1 MNNIKKIVNK
11 NILIVGDSIIDR
23 DIYIEEAGT
32 SLETPSLRTKYTKES
47 VQLGGAARVV
57 NFISKFD
64 VNIEFFSNLEEKYLN
79 NFDNLYNSLNL
90 INTNTLETLEKIRMK
105 LKNKDTYDTYLQINK
120 DYKSSTK
127 DYADLFNFKVN
138 NFDLILINDYRTGM
152 FNKKLINKMNKLNAR
167 KIVLASQLSN
177 NVNNISNYKNFNLL
191 ILNKREFEMEFNT
204 KLDLNNNYSYLFSNK
219 LQKIIVTLGED
230 GALLIEEKN
239 NIYFPTKSLPYKNT
253 IGAGDIFI
261 GSYLIFE
268 DIDLANKHAMEYL
281 KELNE

>member
-1 MNNIKKIVNK
+1 LNNIKKIVNK